1 MMVCVSTRVEGQR
14 PGQRAAPM
22 NPDDRRDAL
31 IEVFVRLAHR
41 EGRKPTTSEIA
52 QEAGVAEGT
61 IFRVFP
67 TKEVLE
73 KEAVQAAFCPAPV
86 RRRIT
91 AIDPEAS
98 LRDRLV
104 DFTRIMQ
111 LRFTEVFG
119 LMGALGLSQ
128 PPNRGPHQ
136 ACYDAGRHLRG
147 HADEEEHEAA
157 HQPLLEAIN
166 QLLIH
171 DEDHLVVPGSR
182 PHPPH
187 PAAHLLGQP
196 PGHRRRAGADARGDR
211 RHRPLRT
218 RTSAQP
224 HRERPVHRRAPRAA
238 RRRPAVARRRRG
250 VAAVTNQL
258 TLTPRESLAFPSDTT
273 PPVAHRK
280 APTC

>member
-1 MMVCVSTRVEGQR
+1 MD
-14 PGQRAAPM
+14 
-22 NPDDRRDAL
+22 PDDRRDAL

-91 AIDPEAS
+91 AIDPEGS

-111 LRFTEVFG
+111 MRFTEVFG
-119 LMGALGLSQ
+119 LMGALGLTE

-136 ACYDAGRHLRG
+136 AAT
-147 HADEEEHEAA
+147 
-157 HQPLLEAIN
+157 
-166 QLLIH
+166 
-171 DEDHLVVPGSR
+171 
-182 PHPPH
+182 
-187 PAAHLLGQP
+187 
-196 PGHRRRAGADARGDR
+196 RRAGTCAG
-211 RHRPLRT
+211 T
-218 RTSAQP
+218 RTTRST
-224 HRERPVHRRAPRAA
+224 RPRTSRCSRRS
-238 RRRPAVARRRRG
+238 
-250 VAAVTNQL
+250 T
-258 TLTPRESLAFPSDTT
+258 SCSSTT
-273 PPVAHRK
+273 RTTSSSP
-280 APTC
+280 APTSSTASGCSPSPAATPASPTGRC